1 MLWTT
6 RSKQVRL
13 SLRTAGQ
20 LALAGGALGELPRVE
35 HAFVFMREWCVAEG
49 AILPVDSLRQV
60 LEALCASGHVDKADA
75 LLRRAR
81 YQGAAGSPAG
91 PSPGKAAGDRIYG
104 CGIKLAAPDVAC
116 YNAVLGGLLGA
127 SRMAEA
133 GQLLAEMEEEDGV
146 EASPETLALFIA
158 SPKGALGVR
167 QTA

>member
-1 MLWTT
+1 MPAKGYRSGRGSDRQQVEGECGQRNTVRKT
-6 RSKQVRL
+6 R
-13 SLRTAGQ
+13 
-20 LALAGGALGELPRVE
+20 
-35 HAFVFMREWCVAEG
+35 
-49 AILPVDSLRQV
+49 
-60 LEALCASGHVDKADA
+60 
-75 LLRRAR
+75 
-81 YQGAAGSPAG
+81 
-91 PSPGKAAGDRIYG
+91 KAAGGRLYG

>member
-35 HAFVFMREWCVAEG
+35 HAFFFMREWCVAEG
-49 AILPVDSLRQV
+49 ALLPVDSLRQV
-60 LEALCASGHVDKADA
+60 LEALCACGHVDKADA

-91 PSPGKAAGDRIYG
+91 PSPGKAAGGRVD
-104 CGIKLAAPDVAC
+104 GIKLAAPDVAC

-146 EASPETLALFIA
+146 EVSPETLALFIG
-158 SPKGALGVR
+158 SPNGAPGVR